1 LKYEDLVLEALGI
14 IQIDLQAQILS
25 VDLDLDA
32 GRLKVVLKNRI
43 QIYIRYNN
51 FNEYSYVVLFSFK
64 KGDRVQ
70 FDNFDKNWPVKS
82 RPHHCHPRFTRAAI
96 DSTFNGVP
104 PHDMPLLC
112 NSVKSKDIFKIQ

>member
-1 LKYEDLVLEALGI
+1 MDLKYEDLVLEALGI

-32 GRLKVVLKNRI
+32 GWLKVVLKNRI

-64 KGDRVQ
+64 KGDRIQ
-70 FDNFDKNWPVKS
+70 FDNFDKN
-82 RPHHCHPRFTRAAI
+82 
-96 DSTFNGVP
+96 
-104 PHDMPLLC
+104 
-112 NSVKSKDIFKIQ
+112 